1 MRRNS
6 RRQILPSLNE
16 PASRSA
22 NTAAIPEWVQ
32 FERVSPGMKVGGS
45 NGVGSAQ
52 GPSGL
57 GAKPVAGGFSIASPD
72 GAQETQASARLAS
85 TLGVGSIDALLALQ
99 EVGGPTERRRKA
111 VRRAGI
117 ILDVLDDVKLA
128 VLDGGIAPATLG
140 RLIEAVRQERGRTGD
155 TGLESLLDEIETRAE
170 VEMAKLEQHA
180 AAT

>member
-1 MRRNS
+1 
-6 RRQILPSLNE
+6 
-16 PASRSA
+16 
-22 NTAAIPEWVQ
+22 
-32 FERVSPGMKVGGS
+32 MKVGGS

>member
-1 MRRNS
+1 
-6 RRQILPSLNE
+6 
-16 PASRSA
+16 
-22 NTAAIPEWVQ
+22 
-32 FERVSPGMKVGGS
+32 MKVGGP

-52 GPSGL
+52 APSGR
-57 GAKPVAGGFSIASPD
+57 GANPAAGGFSIASPD
-72 GAQETQASARLAS
+72 AAQETQASTRLAS
-85 TLGVGSIDALLALQ
+85 TMGVGSIDALLALQ

-111 VRRAGI
+111 VRRAGV

-155 TGLESLLDEIETRAE
+155 TGLESLLDEIETRAA

>member
-1 MRRNS
+1 
-6 RRQILPSLNE
+6 
-16 PASRSA
+16 
-22 NTAAIPEWVQ
+22 
-32 FERVSPGMKVGGS
+32 MKVGGS

-111 VRRAGI
+111 VRRAGV
-117 ILDVLDDVKLA
+117 ILDVLDDLKIA
-128 VLDGGIAPATLG
+128 VLDGGISPATLG
-140 RLIEAVRQERGRTGD
+140 RLIEAVRQERARTGD
-155 TGLESLLDEIETRAE
+155 TRLDDVLDEIETRAE
-170 VEMAKLEQHA
+170 VEMAKHEQHA